1 MRKQI
6 AAAFCHRCEAHETKV
21 RNILLDFAPYVK
33 KRIMGLNK
41 KTAAA
46 FLGVSTRQIENYARQ
61 GRISVRKE
69 RGRTGDISVYDE
81 EELRGLKD
89 ELDAKRG
96 VIQAAVVREPA
107 APGEAEPHTNGDDLE
122 SSEVVR
128 AFASQLSR
136 LTPQEFIAQ
145 LAAAILRQ
153 AEQRQLE
160 AGKAQA
166 EPEQGQQKP
175 KERRRDSNETPIS
188 DLAAKPLLTRA
199 EAQRYTG
206 LSRELLREAVTSGK
220 VSERKLGHA
229 YRMKR
234 AELDSYIAAL

>member
-1 MRKQI
+1 LPR
-6 AAAFCHRCEAHETKV
+6 
-21 RNILLDFAPYVK
+21 FAPYVK
-33 KRIMGLNK
+33 KRSMSLNK
-41 KTAAA
+41 RAAAA

-81 EELRGLKD
+81 KELHGLKN
-89 ELDAKRG
+89 EMDAKRG
-96 VIQAAVVREPA
+96 VLQAAVVREPA
-107 APGEAEPHTNGDDLE
+107 APGEAEPHANGHDLE

-145 LAAAILRQ
+145 LAAAVLTLAEQRQ
-153 AEQRQLE
+153 AARQLE
-160 AGKAQA
+160 AGQREAKPD
-166 EPEQGQQKP
+166 ESQQRP
-175 KERRRDSNETPIS
+175 KKRQRDPDQPTINE
-188 DLAAKPLLTRA
+188 LAAKPLLTRA

-206 LSRELLREAVTSGK
+206 LSRQLLREAVTSGK
-220 VSERKLGHA
+220 VKEVKLGHA

-234 AELDSYIAAL
+234 AELDSYVGTL

>member
-1 MRKQI
+1 MSK
-6 AAAFCHRCEAHETKV
+6 
-21 RNILLDFAPYVK
+21 
-33 KRIMGLNK
+33 NK
-41 KTAAA
+41 KDAAA
-46 FLGVSTRQIENYARQ
+46 FLGISTRQLENYARA
-61 GRISVRKE
+61 GRLSVRKE
-69 RGRTGDISVYDE
+69 KGKTGDISVYED
-81 EELRGLKD
+81 EELRQLKR

-96 VIQAAVVREPA
+96 VIQGAVMREPTA
-107 APGEAEPHTNGDDLE
+107 TGEGVPHANGDTPE
-122 SSEVVR
+122 SSEVIR

-160 AGKAQA
+160 AGQGQA
-166 EPEQGQQKP
+166 EPEQSQQKP
-175 KERRRDSNETPIS
+175 KRRKHDPNETPIS

-220 VSERKLGHA
+220 VKEVKLGHA

-234 AELDSYIAAL
+234 AELDSYVGML

>member
-1 MRKQI
+1 MS
-6 AAAFCHRCEAHETKV
+6 
-21 RNILLDFAPYVK
+21 
-33 KRIMGLNK
+33 LNK
-41 KTAAA
+41 RAAAA

-81 EELRGLKD
+81 EELRELKN

-96 VIQAAVVREPA
+96 VVQAAVVREPA
-107 APGEAEPHTNGDDLE
+107 APGEAVSHLNGDDLE

-145 LAAAILRQ
+145 LAAAILTQ
-153 AEQRQLE
+153 AEQRQAARQLE
-160 AGKAQA
+160 AGQGQA
-166 EPEQGQQKP
+166 EPDDGQQKLNKRKHDP
-175 KERRRDSNETPIS
+175 NETPIS

-234 AELDSYIAAL
+234 AELDSYVASL

>member
-1 MRKQI
+1 MSM
-6 AAAFCHRCEAHETKV
+6 
-21 RNILLDFAPYVK
+21 K
-33 KRIMGLNK
+33 KK
-41 KTAAA
+41 EAAA
-46 FLGVSTRQIENYARQ
+46 FLGISTRQVENYARA

-69 RGRTGDISVYDE
+69 RGKTGDISVYDE
-81 EELRGLKD
+81 EELRGLKN

-96 VIQAAVVREPA
+96 VVQAAVLRELTATDEA
-107 APGEAEPHTNGDDLE
+107 APHVNGDDLE

-145 LAAAILRQ
+145 LAAAILTQ
-153 AEQRQLE
+153 AEQRQQRQLE
-160 AGKAQA
+160 AGGQGQA
-166 EPEQGQQKP
+166 EPEQGEQKP
-175 KERRRDSNETPIS
+175 KKRRYDPNETPIS

-206 LSRELLREAVTSGK
+206 LSRELLREAVTLGK
-220 VSERKLGHA
+220 VSEVKLGHA

-234 AELDSYIAAL
+234 AELDSYVGTL

>member
-1 MRKQI
+1 MSM
-6 AAAFCHRCEAHETKV
+6 
-21 RNILLDFAPYVK
+21 K
-33 KRIMGLNK
+33 KK
-41 KTAAA
+41 DAAA
-46 FLGVSTRQIENYARQ
+46 FLGISTRQIENYARA
-61 GRISVRKE
+61 GRITVRKE
-69 RGRTGDISVYDE
+69 RGKTGDISVYDE
-81 EELRGLKD
+81 EELRGLKN

-107 APGEAEPHTNGDDLE
+107 ATDEAAPRANGDDLE

-145 LAAAILRQ
+145 LAAAILTQ
-153 AEQRQLE
+153 AEQRQQRQLE
-160 AGKAQA
+160 AGQGQA
-166 EPEQGQQKP
+166 EPKQGEQKP
-175 KERRRDSNETPIS
+175 KKRRHDPNETPIS

-206 LSRELLREAVTSGK
+206 LSRQLLREAVTSGK
-220 VSERKLGHA
+220 VGEVKLGHA

-234 AELDSYIAAL
+234 AELDSYVETL

>member
-1 MRKQI
+1 MLKSLFMSLKKKD
-6 AAAFCHRCEAHETKV
+6 AAA
-21 RNILLDFAPYVK
+21 ILG
-33 KRIMGLNK
+33 I
-41 KTAAA
+41 
-46 FLGVSTRQIENYARQ
+46 STRQLENYARA
-61 GRISVRKE
+61 GRITVKKE
-69 RGRTGDISVYDE
+69 RGKTGDISVYDE
-81 EELRGLKD
+81 SEIQNLKN

-96 VIQAAVVREPA
+96 VIQAAVIREPA
-107 APGEAEPHTNGDDLE
+107 ATGEAEPDGNGHDLE

-145 LAAAILRQ
+145 LAAAILTQ
-153 AEQRQLE
+153 AEQRQAVRQLE
-160 AGKAQA
+160 A
-166 EPEQGQQKP
+166 QGQGEPDESQQRP
-175 KERRRDSNETPIS
+175 KKRQHDPNQPTINE
-188 DLAAKPLLTRA
+188 LAAKPLLTRA

-234 AELDSYIAAL
+234 AELDNYVAAL